1 MFGMDA
7 ETYFMKLNI
16 YLCLSLA
23 VIGFWAAMSDFP
35 YTHEGLDTYLSFFPK
50 IPSALSTSEYRRRTA
65 SMFLLFL
72 FFKKPQCRMNK
83 C

>member
-35 YTHEGLDTYLSFFPK
+35 YTHEGLDTYLSFFQKYLQHCP
-50 IPSALSTSEYRRRTA
+50 PLSIGGE
-65 SMFLLFL
+65 L
-72 FFKKPQCRMNK
+72 PQCFCYFFFSKSHNAE
-83 C
+83 